1 MLLLSRVKCFLS
13 GSTSDC
19 GAELGEAAQQRVHA
33 DGWIRNLKLRFCVVL
48 VFSVS
53 WASLVPE
60 VGDYVSRYGAMIN
73 QLEEVSNGIL
83 T

>member
-1 MLLLSRVKCFLS
+1 
-13 GSTSDC
+13 
-19 GAELGEAAQQRVHA
+19 LGEAAQQKVHA
-33 DGWIRNLKLRFCVVL
+33 DGWIRNLKLPFCVAL

-53 WASLVPE
+53 WASLVPA

-73 QLEEVSNGIL
+73 QFEDVSNGIL

>member
-1 MLLLSRVKCFLS
+1 
-13 GSTSDC
+13 
-19 GAELGEAAQQRVHA
+19 
-33 DGWIRNLKLRFCVVL
+33 LRFCVVL

-53 WASLVPE
+53 WASLVPA
-60 VGDYVSRYGAMIN
+60 VGDNVSRYGAMIN